1 MSANS
6 SPGVSPAVAR
16 SMGGTP
22 MPRRWPT
29 VALGDLVEPAKT
41 WNPTRSPSDEVFDYI
56 DLSAVDQDAKLI
68 TGAREVSC
76 GEAPSRAR
84 QLVACGDVLVST
96 VRPNLNGV
104 ARVPDQLDGATAST
118 GFCVLQARESKF
130 DGGYLFHWVKSPAFV
145 ADMVSKATG
154 ASYPAVS
161 DRIIFDSHIPLP
173 PLAEQR
179 RIAEVLDRAEAL
191 RAKRRA
197 ALAQLDSLTQS
208 LFLDLFGDPATNP
221 KGWPVSGIKDVCEL
235 IVDCVNRTAAI
246 VDGPTPFKMIRTSNV
261 KEGKVNLATVRYVT
275 EEVFNRWNR
284 RATPRRS
291 DVLLTREAP
300 VGEAGMIESDDS
312 VFLGQRLMLYRANRE
327 RMTPEYLLA
336 SFRGA
341 FLQQQFNRHGS
352 GSTVKHLPLPAC
364 RNFQVHVPPIPLQR
378 EFARRVTAVAALK
391 TAQRA
396 ALAELGALFATLQH
410 RAFCGEL

>member
-1 MSANS
+1 MKAE
-6 SPGVSPAVAR
+6 VR
-16 SMGGTP
+16 MKDDE
-22 MPRRWPT
+22 WKT

-41 WNPTRSPSDEVFDYI
+41 WNPSRSPSDETFDYI

-68 TGAREVSC
+68 TGPREISC

-84 QLVACGDVLVST
+84 QLVARGDVLVST

-118 GFCVLQARESKF
+118 GFCVLRARESKF

-145 ADMVSKATG
+145 ADMVNKATG

-161 DRIIFDSHIPLP
+161 DRIIFDSRIPLP

-221 KGWPVSGIKDVCEL
+221 KGFPVRRLGEL
-235 IVDCVNRTAAI
+235 IVDGPQNGLYKPSTDYGSGTPILRIDAFYDGAVTDISALKRVRLSDAEKNGFRLTENDVVINRVNSLEYLGKCALIPKLSEETVFESNMMRMRFDSETAHPRFVVQFLQSGFAKSQI
-246 VDGPTPFKMIRTSNV
+246 QMRAKHAVNQASINQQDVSGFRTS
-261 KEGKVNLATVRYVT
+261 
-275 EEVFNRWNR
+275 
-284 RATPRRS
+284 
-291 DVLLTREAP
+291 
-300 VGEAGMIESDDS
+300 
-312 VFLGQRLMLYRANRE
+312 
-327 RMTPEYLLA
+327 
-336 SFRGA
+336 
-341 FLQQQFNRHGS
+341 
-352 GSTVKHLPLPAC
+352 
-364 RNFQVHVPPIPLQR
+364 VPPSPCS
-378 EFARRVTAVAALK
+378 ANSPA
-391 TAQRA
+391 
-396 ALAELGALFATLQH
+396 G
-410 RAFCGEL
+410 

>member
-1 MSANS
+1 M
-6 SPGVSPAVAR
+6 
-16 SMGGTP
+16 TKDE
-22 MPRRWPT
+22 WET

-41 WNPTRSPSDEVFDYI
+41 WNPTRLPSDEVFGYI

-68 TGAREVSC
+68 TAAREISC
-76 GEAPSRAR
+76 GDAPSRAR
-84 QLVACGDVLVST
+84 QLVARGDVLVST

-118 GFCVLQARESKF
+118 GFCVLRARESKF

-145 ADMVSKATG
+145 ADMVNKATG

-161 DRIIFDSHIPLP
+161 DRIIFDSRIPLP

-221 KGWPVSGIKDVCEL
+221 KRWPAIQLGDVVFSASDGPHVSPDYVDSGI
-235 IVDCVNRTAAI
+235 
-246 VDGPTPFKMIRTSNV
+246 PFLSTRH
-261 KEGKVNLATVRYVT
+261 VRPGGMSWEDLKFISS
-275 EEVFNRWNR
+275 EEAQIHWRKCKPER
-284 RATPRRS
+284 G
-291 DVLLTREAP
+291 DVLYTKGGTTGIAKVVDWDNPVAIWVHIALLKTDKSKVEPVWLEAMLNAPFCYQQSQRLTR
-300 VGEAGMIESDDS
+300 GI
-312 VFLGQRLMLYRANRE
+312 ANRDLGLT
-327 RMTPEYLLA
+327 RMVTIKMYL
-336 SFRGA
+336 
-341 FLQQQFNRHGS
+341 
-352 GSTVKHLPLPAC
+352 
-364 RNFQVHVPPIPLQR
+364 PPISLQR
-378 EFARRVTAVAALK
+378 EFARRVAAIEALK

-396 ALAELGALFATLQH
+396 SLRELDALFATLQH
-410 RAFCGEL
+410 RAFRGEL

>member
-1 MSANS
+1 MKAEGRMAN
-6 SPGVSPAVAR
+6 AE
-16 SMGGTP
+16 
-22 MPRRWPT
+22 WKT

-41 WNPTRSPSDEVFDYI
+41 WNPSRSTSDEVFDYI
-56 DLSAVDQDAKLI
+56 DLSAVNQDAKLI

-84 QLVACGDVLVST
+84 QLVARGDVLVST

-118 GFCVLQARESKF
+118 GFCVLRARESKF

-145 ADMVSKATG
+145 ADMVNKATG

-161 DRIIFDSHIPLP
+161 DRIIFDSRIPLP

-221 KGWPVSGIKDVCEL
+221 QGFPKKPLASLVRDDDTINYGVVQPGDDLEEGIPLVRVGDL
-235 IVDCVNRTAAI
+235 I
-246 VDGPTPFKMIRTSNV
+246 
-261 KEGKVNLATVRYVT
+261 EGKVRHSELKRIAPSIEAAYKRSRLRGDEILVSCVGSIGVVALANESVKSFNIARAVARIPLAETTSRVFMAAYLSTDFVQRYFTNELRTVSQPTLNIKQLSETTV
-275 EEVFNRWNR
+275 
-284 RATPRRS
+284 
-291 DVLLTREAP
+291 VL
-300 VGEAGMIESDDS
+300 
-312 VFLGQRLMLYRANRE
+312 
-327 RMTPEYLLA
+327 
-336 SFRGA
+336 
-341 FLQQQFNRHGS
+341 
-352 GSTVKHLPLPAC
+352 
-364 RNFQVHVPPIPLQR
+364 PPISLQR
-378 EFARRVTAVAALK
+378 EFARRVTAVEALK
-391 TAQRA
+391 RAQRA
-396 ALAELGALFATLQH
+396 SLAELDALFATLQH
-410 RAFCGEL
+410 RAFKGEL